1 MAVNPL
7 FDKKLFTFLNMYSDT
22 LTRKAYLNEHRT
34 NYTQSVDY
42 QRNMLARRR
51 VTADSD
57 GLVYLSSVSA
67 IVIDNEY
74 NEKYGLEKDSRTL
87 KLGHFPMPYFNKL
100 RYYRAYNTT
109 PKKIP
114 IRDLMINNQVFDKTI
129 TIQLG
134 KYQIMNAVLIEHPD
148 RTVVLAFPNNEE
160 IGIISSKF
168 AVFVILSGTSFSFS
182 TNAFTRF
189 SVS

>member
-22 LTRKAYLNEHRT
+22 LTRKGYLNEHRT

-67 IVIDNEY
+67 IVIDNDY
-74 NEKYGLEKDSRTL
+74 NEKYGLEKDS
-87 KLGHFPMPYFNKL
+87 
-100 RYYRAYNTT
+100 
-109 PKKIP
+109 
-114 IRDLMINNQVFDKTI
+114 
-129 TIQLG
+129 
-134 KYQIMNAVLIEHPD
+134 
-148 RTVVLAFPNNEE
+148 
-160 IGIISSKF
+160 
-168 AVFVILSGTSFSFS
+168 
-182 TNAFTRF
+182 
-189 SVS
+189 